1 MVTGYFLALI
11 ISVLSAVDSAPFGS
25 VSSNVKSDLV
35 LVSRNNNGI
44 GGGNPGPGLS
54 RISTRPQVPAGESC
68 GLIRSKEGV
77 RI

>member
-1 MVTGYFLALI
+1 MVNAYFLAL

-44 GGGNPGPGLS
+44 GGGNAGLS
-54 RISTRPQVPAGESC
+54 GISKRPQVPAGELFA
-68 GLIRSKEGV
+68 LITL
-77 RI
+77 